1 MSKTVLITG
10 SSSGVGNATA
20 VLFAQNG
27 WNVIATARNPG
38 RLHALEG
45 RQNIL
50 TAELDVQKPQT
61 IEEAIA
67 LGIEHFRKID
77 AVVNSAGFGILGV
90 FESIGEE
97 KAREVFDVNVF
108 GVMSV
113 IRAILPHF
121 RQSDAGLI
129 INVSSGGGIIA
140 LPLLSLYNATKFALE
155 GFSES
160 LSYEL
165 SSQNIAIKLIEPG
178 GIKTDFGKRM
188 STEFNQSMP
197 VLAYDD
203 FVKPVMASF
212 ASRISAAELLSA
224 EDVARTIYGAATD
237 GSEQLRYMVGDDII
251 PLIQARSQE
260 TERDYLS
267 LVRERYVPKK

>member
-61 IEEAIA
+61 IEDAIA